1 MEEKTEKILSSI
13 VLDILI
19 SKRSLEFRF
28 RREFAR
34 FVDLEKLKYHLNVA
48 ILSIN
53 YASPNRRSASSVR
66 KSLRS
71 MEQGSMNSHRGVDQ
85 KYRRKITIANFLQLK
100 RKRANLS
107 SISKTGKIINRILLY
122 LVYGLL

>member
-1 MEEKTEKILSSI
+1 MEEKIGKMLSSI

-34 FVDLEKLKYHLNVA
+34 FVDLKKLKYRLNVG

-53 YASPNRRSASSVR
+53 YASSNRRGASSAW
-66 KSLRS
+66 KILRS
-71 MEQGSMNSHRGVDQ
+71 MERGSMNSHRGVDQ

-107 SISKTGKIINRILLY
+107 CRSLKRMIDFD
-122 LVYGLL
+122 